1 MFMKDKDQYELRE
14 LDVLSNKNTWTVME
28 FENVIE
34 LEDRQELRSKGGT
47 GNDYWQNNQS
57 WE

>member
-1 MFMKDKDQYELRE
+1 MKDKDQYELRE